1 MAWAAGTFSRI
12 YGATGWTDDKNNA
25 VKILASRH
33 DTHDQDLADGIN
45 SCLTRDNQAKPTSSF
60 LPATDNTIN
69 LGSALFRW
77 AAINGVT
84 FSNFARQDAANG
96 FAVASVAAGAYRNTF
111 QNQTATGYTSLR
123 LDNSVSR
130 SLELD
135 YAGPSYGSALITGGP
150 TGESAAIGTIGSFP
164 LSLYTNLTERIRIDG
179 AGASIN
185 LQATSV
191 QVNGTPINVLAASK
205 AAATSRSSTTTFA
218 SDPDLAFTS
227 VPAGTYDVEIVLFFD
242 SVATTGGI
250 KTQLSMSGTVGNGI
264 LEACACPATNSVST
278 QGYQSVS
285 GGIIAVY
292 TMLTG
297 VAAATGNWIFARGT
311 VALSTT
317 QNVAL
322 QWAQQT
328 SSANATTLQVMSR
341 MTLRRIS

>member
-150 TGESAAIGTIGSFP
+150 TGESAAIGTIGAFP

-185 LQATSV
+185 LQAVRCRNRPIFRQCCDDGRHQDAAFYERHRWKRNPRSV
-191 QVNGTPINVLAASK
+191 
-205 AAATSRSSTTTFA
+205 R
-218 SDPDLAFTS
+218 
-227 VPAGTYDVEIVLFFD
+227 
-242 SVATTGGI
+242 
-250 KTQLSMSGTVGNGI
+250 
-264 LEACACPATNSVST
+264 
-278 QGYQSVS
+278 VS
-285 GGIIAVY
+285 GY
-292 TMLTG
+292 E
-297 VAAATGNWIFARGT
+297 
-311 VALSTT
+311 
-317 QNVAL
+317 
-322 QWAQQT
+322 
-328 SSANATTLQVMSR
+328 
-341 MTLRRIS
+341 

>member
-150 TGESAAIGTIGSFP
+150 TGESAAIGTIGAFP

-185 LQATSV
+185 LQATAIQTNGVDITASTGTFTV
-191 QVNGTPINVLAASK
+191 TLTGCTTSPTGTARYVKSGNIVTLYIPQVAAVSNS
-205 AAATSRSSTTTFA
+205 TSCT
-218 SDPDLAFTS
+218 
-227 VPAGTYDVEIVLFFD
+227 
-242 SVATTGGI
+242 
-250 KTQLSMSGTVGNGI
+250 
-264 LEACACPATNSVST
+264 
-278 QGYQSVS
+278 
-285 GGIIAVY
+285 
-292 TMLTG
+292 LTG
-297 VAAATGNWIFARGT
+297 VPAAIRPARTQSLPITQMTNSGTTGSTGPYSAELDTGGT
-311 VALSTT
+311 LTYANNGVTT
-317 QNVAL
+317 GFTN
-322 QWAQQT
+322 T
-328 SSANATTLQVMSR
+328 GTKGTYFTTVTYSLV
-341 MTLRRIS
+341 